1 MAINASEFNSNYATV
16 YNLSKGD
23 CKVNCLV
30 KFKYKILGEGNIYLK
45 GNPPEIID
53 ENPSSIKKVIV
64 EWYHPSKDGQKS
76 IVAFKFI
83 SKSNFLK
90 IHID

>member
-23 CKVNCLV
+23 CIVNCLV

-45 GNPPEIID
+45 GNPPEIVN
-53 ENPSSIKKVIV
+53 ENLNSTGKLIF
-64 EWYHPSKDGQKS
+64 EWKS
-76 IVAFKFI
+76 
-83 SKSNFLK
+83 
-90 IHID
+90 HIQQCQL